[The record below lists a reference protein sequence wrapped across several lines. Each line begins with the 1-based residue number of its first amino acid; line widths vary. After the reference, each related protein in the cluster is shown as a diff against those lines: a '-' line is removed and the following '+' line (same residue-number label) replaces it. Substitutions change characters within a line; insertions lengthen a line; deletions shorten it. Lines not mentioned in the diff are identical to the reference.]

1 MSWFLL
7 NRNLTPLEPYD
18 WKLSRTV
25 LRGERGS
32 NAPDLPG
39 KALSTANMAEY
50 LRYMYKTVRKY
61 YGEAI
66 VVTQEVEDIISS
78 DIVKG
83 TIINNSDCKI
93 LLDQRKYLNK
103 FSQIQSLLGLTDKEK
118 AQILSVNMSNDP
130 KRKYKEVWFGLGGV
144 QSTVYATEVSPEEY
158 LCYTTEESEKVE
170 VEQLAKQ
177 LDGNIEL
184 AIRRLAEKKRNQSN
198 EIP

>member
-1 MSWFLL
+1 MMIILRTPFRRRILL
-7 NRNLTPLEPYD
+7 
-18 WKLSRTV
+18 
-25 LRGERGS
+25 
-32 NAPDLPG
+32 
-39 KALSTANMAEY
+39 
-50 LRYMYKTVRKY
+50 
-61 YGEAI
+61 I
-66 VVTQEVEDIISS
+66 
-78 DIVKG
+78 
-83 TIINNSDCKI
+83 NSDCKI

-130 KRKYKEVWFGLGGV
+130 RRKYKEVWFGLGGV

-177 LDGNIEL
+177 LGGNIEL
-184 AIRRLAEKKRNQSN
+184 AIRRLAEKKRNQNN

>member
-7 NRNLTPLEPYD
+7 DRNLKLLEPYD

-39 KALSTANMAEY
+39 KALAKEGMAEY
-50 LRYMYKTVRKY
+50 VRYLYKTVRKF

-66 VVTQEVEDIISS
+66 TVTQEVDDIISS
-78 DIVKG
+78 PIVKES
-83 TIINNSDCKI
+83 IVNNSDCKI

-130 KRKYKEVWFGLGGV
+130 RRKYKEVWFGLGGV

-177 LDGNIEL
+177 LGGNIEL
-184 AIRRLAEKKRNQSN
+184 AIRRLAEKKRNQNN